1 MCTQVELKVNNLKQ
15 NYAMKLGEG
24 GEAFFVFETSDD
36 IPESLQTS
44 PVVSPATSPRGV
56 ARDAA
61 VVLAMQEPDFLDISA
76 SEKSVQTS
84 SLTALTGL
92 RPGLTLAQRTQSE
105 RAVIGGR
112 VDQANNVAVS
122 DGSITPVSGLPE
134 GYDDPPPD
142 TTTSTPP
149 ILLGGQLKRSASA
162 DAVPL
167 TTRLQKMELEGP
179 GGEAIPSLQS
189 GAPPLLGN
197 NTPYGFKRSSS
208 PPPLSTIEAVDR
220 AKSLSKGLS
229 SSNISSRITESGDLM
244 LDMTGY
250 KSSEEKALR
259 AESIA
264 RKILAEELE
273 GNYDIGALIGAD
285 MHGNLWIYSSE
296 EAKEAAQQQIQFQS
310 LSPQP
315 IVNDAASDPG
325 YQSDGE
331 PSTTSA
337 SPVSKDP
344 RARSEASSMELMTP
358 AETPPTSA
366 SSSGDPSRNYAK
378 TLRLTSEQLK
388 SMDLKPGPN
397 TMSFSVNR
405 ATCSASM
412 YYWIYDVPIVI
423 SDIDGTITK

>member
-1 MCTQVELKVNNLKQ
+1 MSTQVEFKVNSLKQ

-56 ARDAA
+56 AQDAA
-61 VVLAMQEPDFLDISA
+61 VILSMQEPDFLDISA
-76 SEKSVQTS
+76 GEKSGQIS
-84 SLTALTGL
+84 SLKALPGL
-92 RPGLTLAQRTQSE
+92 RPGLTLSQRTQSD
-105 RAVIGGR
+105 RVVTGGR
-112 VDQANNVAVS
+112 SNQANKVAIS
-122 DGSITPVSGLPE
+122 DDSITPASSLSN
-134 GYDDPPPD
+134 GYENPPPE
-142 TTTSTPP
+142 TTATTPP
-149 ILLGGQLKRSASA
+149 VLPGGQLKRSASA

-167 TTRLQKMELEGP
+167 ITRLQNIELEAPSGK
-179 GGEAIPSLQS
+179 ATSSLQS
-189 GAPPLLGN
+189 GPPPSSRN
-197 NTPYGFKRSSS
+197 DRPHEVKRGSS
-208 PPPLSTIEAVDR
+208 PPPLSTVEAVDR
-220 AKSLSKGLS
+220 AKSLSKELS
-229 SSNISSRITESGDLM
+229 SSNISSCITESGDLM

-296 EAKEAAQQQIQFQS
+296 EAKEAAQQQIQVHG
-310 LSPQP
+310 LTPQP
-315 IVNDAASDPG
+315 IINDAASDPG

-337 SPVSKDP
+337 SSIPKEP
-344 RARSEASSMELMTP
+344 RTRSEVSSMGLMTP

-388 SMDLKPGPN
+388 ALDLKPGPN

-412 YYWIYDVPIVI
+412 YYWTYDIPIVI